1 MANITLHG
9 EFVILRPL
17 TVDDADITFAWRQSD
32 RAANLNAGAQ
42 SVEQQ
47 ARWIASRPA
56 AEYNFIITLKD
67 GRAVGMVSLTG
78 IDTTHGHAEPGRF
91 LIGDEAAVRGVP
103 AAVEAMK
110 LVYELAF
117 GRLGLRRVHGSI
129 ASDNHL
135 MIKWQ
140 KFMGMTEEG
149 RLRSHYLIDGRRQ
162 DAVLF
167 GMLSD
172 EYRTKALPKM
182 NLFIKAARRN
192 GVESQEEPVTGART

>member
-1 MANITLHG
+1 MQHGTISGVSDITLVG
-9 EFVILRPL
+9 DFVTLRPL
-17 TVDDADITFAWRQSD
+17 TAGDAQLTHAWRRGE
-32 RAANLNAGAQ
+32 RAANLNAGPQ

-47 ARWIASRPA
+47 AHWIAARPA
-56 AEYNFIITLKD
+56 SEYNFIIELRD
-67 GRAVGMVSLTG
+67 GRPVGMVSLSD
-78 IDTTHGHAEPGRF
+78 IDTTHRRAEPGRF

-117 GRLGLRRVHGSI
+117 DKLELHRVHGTV
-129 ASDNHL
+129 ASDNAL

-149 RLRSHYLIDGRRQ
+149 RLRDHYFINGKFQ

-167 GMLSD
+167 GMLAE
-172 EYRTKALPKM
+172 EYWTKALPKM
-182 NLFIKAARRN
+182 TLFIEAAKKGR
-192 GVESQEEPVTGART
+192 